1 MLMWVLMVLAVLLL
15 AVCLTRVGVRIVLT
29 DGTVTVDAKVGP
41 LRFRLYPRRER
52 KSPKQEQPPAE
63 QRARSRKPIPKPA
76 WADVKDAARTLWPPL
91 KRALARTRRGV
102 RLDPLRLSLTLGG
115 QEEPADAA
123 QLYGELHGGMWTV
136 MPLLETLL
144 NIPDPALHIG
154 VDFNAETAALDGE
167 VGITARIGTLL
178 RIGLGIGFPALRW
191 FLQYQKQ
198 KKAVNK
204 TSAASAAQ
212 ERTE

>member
-1 MLMWVLMVLAVLLL
+1 MWVLIVLAALLL
-15 AVCLTRVGVRIVLT
+15 LVCLTRVGARIVLT
-29 DGTVTVDAKVGP
+29 DGTVTADAKVGP
-41 LRFRLYPRRER
+41 LRFRVYPRRER
-52 KSPKQEQPPAE
+52 KKQKQEQPPAE
-63 QRARSRKPIPKPA
+63 QRARERKPLPKPA

-115 QEEPADAA
+115 QSDPADAA

-136 MPLLETLL
+136 MPLLERLID
-144 NIPDPALHIG
+144 IPDPELHIG
-154 VDFNAETAALDGE
+154 IDFNQEPAVLEGE
-167 VGITARIGTLL
+167 AGITARVGTLL
-178 RIGLGIGFPALRW
+178 RIGLGVGFPALRW
-191 FLQYQKQ
+191 FLGYQKR
-198 KKAVNK
+198 KKTGNE

>member
-1 MLMWVLMVLAVLLL
+1 MWVLIVLAALVLL
-15 AVCLTRVGVRIVLT
+15 VCLTRVGARIVLT
-29 DGTVTVDAKVGP
+29 DGSFTVDGTVGP
-41 LRFRLYPRRER
+41 LRFRLHPRRER
-52 KSPKQEQPPAE
+52 KKQKQEQPPAE
-63 QRARSRKPIPKPA
+63 QRARERKPLPKPA

-102 RLDPLRLSLTLGG
+102 RLNPLRLSLTLGG
-115 QEEPADAA
+115 QRDPADAA

-144 NIPDPALHIG
+144 DIPDPALHIG
-154 VDFNAETAALDGE
+154 VDFNAETAALEGE
-167 VGITARIGTLL
+167 TGITARIGTLL

-191 FLQYQKQ
+191 FLGYQKR
-198 KKAVNK
+198 KRTGNK